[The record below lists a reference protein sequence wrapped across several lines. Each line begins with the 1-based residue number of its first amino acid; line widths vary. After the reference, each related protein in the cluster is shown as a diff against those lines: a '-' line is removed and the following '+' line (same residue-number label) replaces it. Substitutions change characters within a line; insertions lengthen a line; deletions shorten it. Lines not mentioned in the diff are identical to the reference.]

1 MDCQVLLLEMIQ
13 DLIPDLLQL
22 EMMQDLIL
30 DFLQLELILDLTQ
43 GLIPDLV
50 QLEMIPGQFVK
61 EVRLVFLVS
70 QEGGLDLSREEEMI
84 RILLLEKGLMQPI
97 PLERKRGY
105 QGLIAVLCLELE
117 EELKVRLVVELM
129 ILIQS
134 LGKELMTKALEV
146 ELIVRLEEELLL
158 MILENEQ
165 LMGEP

>member
-1 MDCQVLLLEMIQ
+1 MDCLVLRLEMIQ
-13 DLIPDLLQL
+13 DLIQHLLQL
-22 EMMQDLIL
+22 EMMQD
-30 DFLQLELILDLTQ
+30 LILDLTQ

-61 EVRLVFLVS
+61 EVRLVFLVP
-70 QEGGLDLSREEEMI
+70 QEGGLDLSRDEEMI

-97 PLERKRGY
+97 PLKRKRGY
-105 QGLIAVLCLELE
+105 QGLIVVLCLELE

>member
-1 MDCQVLLLEMIQ
+1 
-13 DLIPDLLQL
+13 
-22 EMMQDLIL
+22 
-30 DFLQLELILDLTQ
+30 
-43 GLIPDLV
+43 
-50 QLEMIPGQFVK
+50 
-61 EVRLVFLVS
+61 
-70 QEGGLDLSREEEMI
+70 MI
-84 RILLLEKGLMQPI
+84 RILLLEKGLTHPI

-105 QGLIAVLCLELE
+105 QGLIVVLCLELE

-146 ELIVRLEEELLL
+146 ELLL

>member
-1 MDCQVLLLEMIQ
+1 MIQ

-22 EMMQDLIL
+22 EMMQVLIL
-30 DFLQLELILDLTQ
+30 DFLELELIL
-43 GLIPDLV
+43 DLV
-50 QLEMIPGQFVK
+50 QLEMIPGQFLK
-61 EVRLVFLVS
+61 EVRLVFLVP
-70 QEGGLDLSREEEMI
+70 QEGGLDLSREEELI

-105 QGLIAVLCLELE
+105 QGLIVVLCLELE
-117 EELKVRLVVELM
+117 EELKVRLVVELV
-129 ILIQS
+129 IPIQS

>member
-1 MDCQVLLLEMIQ
+1 MDCLVLRLEMIQ
-13 DLIPDLLQL
+13 DLIQHLLQL

-30 DFLQLELILDLTQ
+30 DLTQ
-43 GLIPDLV
+43 SLIPDLV

-61 EVRLVFLVS
+61 EVRLVFLVP
-70 QEGGLDLSREEEMI
+70 QEGGLDLSLEEEMI

-105 QGLIAVLCLELE
+105 QGLIVVLCLELE

>member
-1 MDCQVLLLEMIQ
+1 MDCLVLRLEMIQ
-13 DLIPDLLQL
+13 DLIQHLLQL
-22 EMMQDLIL
+22 EMMQD
-30 DFLQLELILDLTQ
+30 LILDLTQ

-61 EVRLVFLVS
+61 EVRLVFLVP
-70 QEGGLDLSREEEMI
+70 QEGGLDLSLEEEMI

-105 QGLIAVLCLELE
+105 QGLIVVLCLELE